1 MIRIA
6 LRPSI
11 IGIAMLATAGL
22 AVAMWPDERIADRA
36 AKVDLERMVPLEF
49 GDWTIDRTLVPIGV
63 SPQAPATLDKIYNQT
78 LARTYV
84 NGAGQRVMLS
94 IVYGADQRGAATQ
107 MHQPES
113 CYTMQG
119 FQLTGNSVGRL
130 ETAHGILPVTRL
142 MAVQGPR
149 KEPITYWITIGDR
162 TALPGLDRK
171 LAQLRY
177 GLTGQVADGMLVRV
191 STIGSDTAQAY
202 SVQDAFVRDLLG
214 VVREQDRARLA
225 GTIGARQ
232 AHRIRRRQV
241 RRCVP

>member
-11 IGIAMLATAGL
+11 IGIAMLASAGL
-22 AVAMWPDERIADRA
+22 SVAMWPDEKIADRS
-36 AKVDLERMVPLEF
+36 AKVDLQHMVPLVF
-49 GDWTIDRTLVPIGV
+49 ADWRIDPTLAPIGV
-63 SPQAPATLDKIYNQT
+63 SPQVQATLDKIYNQT

-94 IVYGADQRGAATQ
+94 IAYGADQRGAATQ
-107 MHQPES
+107 LHQPES

-119 FQLTGNSVGRL
+119 FRLTGSSVGRL
-130 ETAHGILPVTRL
+130 ETDHGLLPVTRL
-142 MAVQGPR
+142 VAVQGAR

-191 STIGSDTAQAY
+191 STIGGDTAQAY
-202 SVQDAFVRDLLG
+202 SVQDEFVRDLLTA
-214 VVREQDRARLA
+214 VSEQDRVRLA
-225 GTIGARQ
+225 GAIGA
-232 AHRIRRRQV
+232 
-241 RRCVP
+241 